1 MPMGVYMYI
10 YIYIVRK
17 KRPLGRGRKGTPT
30 PTRTTEFFLVD
41 RPNDKISS
49 SFGETYEGYAA
60 VVVASCALEAG
71 LEPHAPIM
79 YAMLPGDGSGKG

>member
-10 YIYIVRK
+10 YIYIS
-17 KRPLGRGRKGTPT
+17 LERKGPSEGDERGLQ

-79 YAMLPGDGSGKG
+79 YAMLPGEGSGKG